1 MKVITES
8 IKWGAVTVIAICT
21 LYSCSS
27 FEEETL
33 QVPATQIIKAHQDA
47 ENGTR
52 AIYDGTH
59 IQWSQGD
66 AISIFPSGSSSNL
79 RFVKVEG
86 ENNSFIGDGLVN
98 LASSFSLYPYN
109 TGATMA
115 SVSIT
120 TSILTTQTATA
131 GSFAPDANVAVGYSA
146 DGKDIFFKNA
156 VSYIKVNYKTTVA
169 NPDIKKI
176 TFKSLDSSVKIT
188 GPVTLTPTVSGGSI
202 SDITTAV
209 GEQGVDY
216 AELTGTIEPDTDY
229 YIAIAPVTL
238 AGGYEIIFTDGNGN
252 EFSKKYT
259 ADNNKA
265 QLLRNN
271 ISSVGKKN
279 LDKYEIDVEAYWRVK
294 SADGFTGNN
303 DKYLL
308 VKNTTASSTGY
319 RVFDESKTDVFISS
333 GSPLMDK
340 FAIEGFS
347 GMSKIGKALAL
358 VSYSNKLTSW
368 QNGGSAPLMMSHY
381 VLYCFRGAYSDNGL
395 TTSSLA
401 SELIFNPEDTYSF
414 SVNTS
419 TDNTSGKTTSFKLC
433 YKHNNVAKSIDVNLT
448 NCYLETDLNNSF
460 KLCGRITQ
468 QSIDDLVT
476 VFFLGKGTDFTNSI
490 SSSDIHK
497 GADRA
502 LNEDTKIGFC
512 AVEQTTVDG
521 TKMNNCFMIKNS
533 KLCNTPEPESIWI
546 YKKSIKPMS
555 FSDYMSL

>member
-8 IKWGAVTVIAICT
+8 FKWVAVTAIAICAV
-21 LYSCSS
+21 YSCSD

-33 QVPATQIIKAHQDA
+33 QVPSTQSIKAHQDA

-52 AIYDGTH
+52 AIYDGTY
-59 IQWSQGD
+59 IQWSEGD

-79 RFVKVEG
+79 RFVKEEG
-86 ENNSFIGDGLVN
+86 ESNSFIGDGSVN
-98 LASSFSLYPYN
+98 LASSFAMYPYN
-109 TGATMA
+109 AGATMA
-115 SVSIT
+115 NGSIT

-146 DGKDIFFKNA
+146 DGKDVFFKNA

-238 AGGYEIIFTDGNGN
+238 AEGYEIIFTDGNGN
-252 EFSKKYT
+252 EFSKEYT
-259 ADNNKA
+259 AENNKA
-265 QLLRNN
+265 ELSRNT

-279 LDKYEIDVEAYWRVK
+279 LDNYEIGVEAYWRVK
-294 SADGFTGNN
+294 SAEEFTGNN
-303 DKYLL
+303 DKYLI

-319 RVFDESKTDVFISS
+319 RIFDESKTDVFMGS
-333 GSPLMDK
+333 GTPLVDK
-340 FAIEGFS
+340 FAIAGYS
-347 GMSKIGKALAL
+347 SMGSLAKLSAL
-358 VSYSNKLTSW
+358 SNYKTKLTSW
-368 QNGGSAPLMMSHY
+368 QDGGSCPAMMSHF
-381 VLYCFRGAYSDNGL
+381 VLYCFRQAYSDNGL
-395 TTSSLA
+395 DFGPLA
-401 SELIFNPEDTYSF
+401 QNLVFNPEDTYSF
-414 SVNTS
+414 IVNSDETLR
-419 TDNTSGKTTSFKLC
+419 KTTSFKLC
-433 YKHNNVAKSIDVNLT
+433 YKYSGSKSMNVDLT
-448 NCYLETDLNNSF
+448 NCYLEAGADNSF

-468 QSIDDLVT
+468 QTIDELVN
-476 VFFLGKGTDFTNSI
+476 VFFLGKGSNFTSAI
-490 SSSDIHK
+490 TSSDIHE

-502 LNEDTKIGFC
+502 INEDTKVGFC
-512 AVEQTTVDG
+512 GQEVTTADG
-521 TKMNNCFMIKNS
+521 TKMSNCFMIKNS
-533 KLCNTPEPESIWI
+533 KLCNTPEQESIWI
-546 YKKSIKPMS
+546 YKKCIKPMS
-555 FSDYMSL
+555 FVDYMSL